1 MQKKLMKFSEHED
14 GSSLWQVACECAE
27 PHHNAQLY
35 FEPIDDDY
43 EDVSMYITMDAGFY
57 SRYGWW
63 ETFKRRFHAA
73 FTILFVG
80 RYEMTGE
87 VMLDRDGLT
96 ALKTAVDQGIA
107 HADKC
112 RAAWKAKKA
121 EREARAA
128 EKAKKT

>member
-1 MQKKLMKFSEHED
+1 MQKKLMKFSEDED

-27 PHHNAQLY
+27 PHHNALLY
-35 FEPIDDDY
+35 FEPIDEDY
-43 EDVSMYITMDAGFY
+43 EEVSMYLTMDAGFY

-63 ETFKRRFHAA
+63 ETLKRRAHAA

-87 VMLDRDGLT
+87 VMLKRDGLV
-96 ALKTAVDQGIA
+96 ALKTAIDQGIA

-112 RAAWKAKKA
+112 RAAWEAKKA
-121 EREARAA
+121 ARE
-128 EKAKKT
+128 AKKTKKT